1 MIRIG
6 TRDSQLAVWQ
16 ATQVKNLL
24 ENFGISARLE
34 PIKSEGDLDLQTP
47 LYAMGVQG
55 VFTRALDIALLN
67 NHIDI
72 AVHSMKD
79 VPVALP
85 EGITEEAVLERAS
98 YRDILV
104 LNENW
109 QAPGISMEA
118 IKKVIEGS
126 ALPGAEALRPDLIIA
141 TSSVRRKAQWLH
153 RFPGHTIENIRGNVN
168 TRLRKLAESNWLG
181 AIFAAAGLE
190 RIGLKPANSID
201 LTWMLPAPA
210 QGAIMVTARK
220 GDERTLR
227 ACNRINHVQTAFCV
241 KAERDFLSELM
252 GGCATPISALATL
265 SKDQLHFT
273 GSVVSPDG
281 IEKVAVE
288 EVYSLNDTKAPG
300 KQAAAAILDK
310 GAKAIITKM
319 NNEK

>member
-85 EGITEEAVLERAS
+85 EGITEAAVLERAS

-227 ACNRINHVQTAFCV
+227 ACHRINHVQTAFCV

-288 EVYSLNDTKAPG
+288 EVYSLNDT
-300 KQAAAAILDK
+300 
-310 GAKAIITKM
+310 
-319 NNEK
+319 

>member
-85 EGITEEAVLERAS
+85 EGITEAAVLERAS

-265 SKDQLHFT
+265 SKDQLHL
-273 GSVVSPDG
+273 VS
-281 IEKVAVE
+281 
-288 EVYSLNDTKAPG
+288 
-300 KQAAAAILDK
+300 
-310 GAKAIITKM
+310 
-319 NNEK
+319 

>member
-85 EGITEEAVLERAS
+85 EGITEAAVLERAS

>member
-85 EGITEEAVLERAS
+85 EGITEAAVLERAS

-126 ALPGAEALRPDLIIA
+126 ALPGAEARRPDLIIA